1 MEVWMILM
9 ATLFFFGASFG
20 QSPDPNEFSVSTYA
34 AINSELQKCA
44 IPSAKM
50 FEKSIPTGQGRV
62 PTYSTFDSFCYFQ
75 ALQQNNQVALFMCKY
90 YRFLVNT
97 YYDDFCKSDSPAKKP
112 LDKSVQYAAFVSNP
126 DAVCNYL
133 QQNLQTAD
141 QQKVFKSP
149 DECTLLCANAYAEF
163 CRNFGFILNIAN
175 THAALVD
182 NRVDNTNPEETNNDA
197 AGTPEGNNEDN
208 TNPEETNN
216 DAAGTPEEINEVPL
230 NAEGYG
236 NPPPADDQ
244 DDNTG
249 ELDGGVEEEEQFPG
263 DVQIDDNDGEDV
275 NGTNDGQDWDAPAQ
289 QGEGYDWDENEEGN
303 NEVVKGVTAAPQAN
317 NLTTSDSGSTASTS
331 TDTFNLNQN
340 QNDGNQDLFQD
351 DSESTY
357 DSADSANSE
366 ANQQPNEETK
376 ETSGHAGADEQIEA
390 DRNLLIEEERKFL
403 EQESSSHFLAYSLTA
418 IILVMVT
425 YILYHNKQKIVAII
439 IEGRHGGQ
447 GKRRRYNQNVYTTL
461 DETA

>member
-1 MEVWMILM
+1 MEVWMILLT
-9 ATLFFFGASFG
+9 TLFFFGASFG
-20 QSPDPNEFSVSTYA
+20 QSPDPNEFSVTTYD

-50 FEKSIPTGQGRV
+50 FDKSIAGQDRV
-62 PTYSTFDSFCYFQ
+62 LAYSTFDWFCYYE
-75 ALQQNNQVALFMCKY
+75 ALQKNNQVALFMCKY
-90 YRFLVNT
+90 YRFLVKT

-112 LDKSVQYAAFVSNP
+112 LDKSVQYADFVSNP

-163 CRNFGFILNIAN
+163 CENFGFILNIAN
-175 THAALVD
+175 
-182 NRVDNTNPEETNNDA
+182 NNTNPEETNNDA

-236 NPPPADDQ
+236 NPPPADDL

-249 ELDGGVEEEEQFPG
+249 EPGDGVDEAEENPG

-303 NEVVKGVTAAPQAN
+303 NE
-317 NLTTSDSGSTASTS
+317 
-331 TDTFNLNQN
+331 DTFNLNQN

-357 DSADSANSE
+357 DSADSADSE

-447 GKRRRYNQNVYTTL
+447 GKRRRYNQNVSEAMPTL
-461 DETA
+461 KSAKLAV